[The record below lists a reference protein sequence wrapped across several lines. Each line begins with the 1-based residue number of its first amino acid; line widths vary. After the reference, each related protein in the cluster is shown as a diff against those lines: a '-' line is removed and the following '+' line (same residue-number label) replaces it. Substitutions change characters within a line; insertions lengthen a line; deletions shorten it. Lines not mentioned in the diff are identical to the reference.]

1 MGRNKEYRQKLKYQV
16 SSAKMKTMNNQIR
29 VELKDNLGLSE
40 IESELLAGV
49 IADYLAGQPEI
60 RNPNQLIITGA
71 QSRTSF
77 SRRYV
82 RQQGKRI
89 KVTPF
94 HSEDLELKLE
104 FGISIMQ
111 LNRILRLIEEAN
123 RQDSLLASR
132 QLSYLLNITP
142 TSLRERL
149 KKLKAIGLKV
159 STRGLS
165 KRDRQQTG
173 LFRSSWILKQYFS
186 DVNMAKARKEV
197 AVSKEYLRK
206 LLLQFNTTVQKALN
220 GQPVNTPEEKEWV
233 TLINTLPGKELDSF
247 ISGFPQKETVDAT
260 SSLKKRLAED
270 FGFSPVKIRATFEF
284 LKELKDKLKNDRGD
298 NQVIYWAAASY
309 EPAGKPLKE
318 CQLVPVTISYINS
331 EELPDRENNPDLNR
345 LREIKFKRIL
355 RYSTEAKQAGGY
367 LTFADLSYLMGIN
380 TESLRKLV
388 NDNSKVVIPLRG
400 RECDIGRGISHKRKI
415 ISLYLQMY
423 TETEIVNRTGHSY
436 EAIEEYIKEF
446 ASVWMLKKRGL
457 PAAMIRKITGRSMK
471 LISTYLE
478 LIKEYSASEYA
489 FRFQHLEQVFSRNEK
504 TQKRGPLKR

>member
-16 SSAKMKTMNNQIR
+16 SSARKKTMNNQIR
-29 VELKDNLGLSE
+29 IELKDNLGLSE
-40 IESELLAGV
+40 IESELLAGTM
-49 IADYLAGQPEI
+49 ADYLSRQPEI

-77 SRRYV
+77 SRRYTN
-82 RQQGKRI
+82 QKGKRI

-94 HSEDLELKLE
+94 HPEDLDLELE
-104 FGISIMQ
+104 FGISVMQ

-142 TSLRERL
+142 TSLRGRL
-149 KKLKAIGLKV
+149 KKLKVIGLKV
-159 STRGLS
+159 PTRGLS

-173 LFRSSWILKQYFS
+173 LFRSTWILKQYFS
-186 DVNMAKARKEV
+186 DANMAEARKQV

-206 LLLQFNTTVQKALN
+206 ILLEFNTTVQKVLN
-220 GQPVNTPEEKEWV
+220 GQVVNTPEEKEWV
-233 TLINTLPGKELDSF
+233 KLINTLPEKELNNF
-247 ISGFPQKETVDAT
+247 ISGFPQKETVHDA
-260 SSLKKRLAED
+260 SSLKRRLAED
-270 FGFSPVKIRATFEF
+270 FDFSPVKIRATFEF
-284 LKELKDKLKNDRGD
+284 LKELKDKLKNKRDD
-298 NQVIYWAAASY
+298 NQVIYWAAASF

-318 CQLVPVTISYINS
+318 CQLLPVSISYINP
-331 EELPDRENNPDLNR
+331 EELPDRESNPDLNR
-345 LREIKFKRIL
+345 LREIKFNRIL
-355 RYSTEAKQAGGY
+355 RYSTEAKRAGGY
-367 LTFADLSYLMGIN
+367 LTYADLSYLMGIN
-380 TESLRKLV
+380 AESLRKLV

-446 ASVWMLKKRGL
+446 ATVWMLNKRGL

-471 LISTYLE
+471 LIQAYLE

-489 FRFQHLEQVFSRNEK
+489 FRFQHLEQVFYRNEETK
-504 TQKRGPLKR
+504 KRGPLKR